1 MRRPYLA
8 SARSLKKVLRR
19 KQATGRPRSAN
30 AAAVFAREPMS
41 CGFGA
46 VRVGALFSRLRLHL
60 QTERFLA
67 VHRNDALWEAGCL
80 HATVALTEIVAG
92 IGEEEMSAPLA
103 PQGAQERRA
112 LGVPQCK
119 TDSHPSEC
127 EGWGTRKTGTAT
139 PARCSAEL
147 ERGSR

>member
-8 SARSLKKVLRR
+8 SARSLKKVLRK
-19 KQATGRPRSAN
+19 KQTTGRPRSAN
-30 AAAVFAREPMS
+30 AAAVFAREPVS

-46 VRVGALFSRLRLHL
+46 VRVGALLGRLRLHL

-80 HATVALTEIVAG
+80 QASRALAEIVAG

-103 PQGAQERRA
+103 PLGAQERRA
-112 LGVPQCK
+112 LGDPPLTSSGRKNAVIRPGR
-119 TDSHPSEC
+119 TAFFSSTTPEEC
-127 EGWGTRKTGTAT
+127 GA
-139 PARCSAEL
+139 